1 MIKRFL
7 LITFI
12 LTLSVALIACGKKYD
27 KEIDEVS
34 KIQEKEIEERQ
45 STDNRKYKRETTN
58 IYVYED
64 GKVITLTYKPIKNS
78 DTVTTK
84 LYRKNETT
92 GKYEQDYDAK
102 KERYMKEHKPDYKEE
117 NLKE

>member
-1 MIKRFL
+1 
-7 LITFI
+7 FI
-12 LTLSVALIACGKKYD
+12 LILSVALIACGKKYD

-34 KIQEKEIEERQ
+34 KIEEKKIENWKD
-45 STDNRKYKRETTN
+45 SDFRKYKRDTTN

-64 GKVITLTYKPIKNS
+64 GKVITLTYKFKKDS
-78 DTVTTK
+78 DILTTD

-92 GKYEQDYDAK
+92 GKYEEDDNVN
-102 KERYMKEHKPDYKEE
+102 KERYMKEHEPDYKEE

>member
-1 MIKRFL
+1 MTKRFL

-12 LTLSVALIACGKKYD
+12 LILSVALIACGKKYD

-34 KIQEKEIEERQ
+34 KIEEKKIEERQ

-58 IYVYED
+58 VYVYED
-64 GKVITLTYKPIKNS
+64 GKVITLTYKSKKDN
-78 DTVTTK
+78 DMLVTR

-92 GKYEQDYDAK
+92 GKYEEDFNAK
-102 KERYMKEHKPDYKEE
+102 SEKFMKEHQPDYKEE